1 MEKEKK
7 PVHKRWWFWV
17 ISIIVIVSWIINSA
31 DEEQTNEQTQEVNIK
46 QTEQPEQTDEPK
58 EEKEESE
65 QEQSKEKV
73 IELNEEITS
82 VDYTVKLQRVKVKDD
97 ILTIVFDWENQSDWD
112 PAHFELLG
120 YAQVEQN
127 GEALEEMSDDR
138 KYKQI
143 KHGTFDVYDLE
154 YKLVDDSDVT
164 IRVVSTNEYDGS
176 EGKVTVAIK

>member
-1 MEKEKK
+1 MGEKEKQ
-7 PVHKRWWFWV
+7 PFYKRWWF
-17 ISIIVIVSWIINSA
+17 ILIAAVIVLGISNIINS
-31 DEEQTNEQTQEVNIK
+31 D
-46 QTEQPEQTDEPK
+46 DEPK
-58 EEKEESE
+58 TEQTSTKPK
-65 QEQSKEKV
+65 QEQKAEKKKDEPKEKV
-73 IELNEEITS
+73 IELDEEITS

-120 YAQVEQN
+120 YVQVEQN
-127 GEALEEMSDDR
+127 GEALEEISDDR

>member
-1 MEKEKK
+1 MGGKEKQ
-7 PVHKRWWFWV
+7 PFYKRWWF
-17 ISIIVIVSWIINSA
+17 ILIAAVIVLGISNIINS
-31 DEEQTNEQTQEVNIK
+31 NEQSTSDK
-46 QTEQPEQTDEPK
+46 PKTEQVSTKPKQEQKADK
-58 EEKEESE
+58 KNDESE
-65 QEQSKEKV
+65 EKV
-73 IELNEEITS
+73 IELGEKITS
-82 VDYTVKLQRVKVKDD
+82 ADYTVKLQRVKVKDD

-120 YAQVEQN
+120 YVQVEQN
-127 GEALEEMSDDR
+127 GEALEEISGDR

-143 KHGTFDVYDLE
+143 KRGMFDVYDLE

>member
-1 MEKEKK
+1 MGEKEKQ
-7 PVHKRWWFWV
+7 PFYKRWWF
-17 ISIIVIVSWIINSA
+17 ILIAAVIVLGISNIINS
-31 DEEQTNEQTQEVNIK
+31 D
-46 QTEQPEQTDEPK
+46 DEPK
-58 EEKEESE
+58 TEQTSTKPK
-65 QEQSKEKV
+65 QEQKAEKKKDEPKEKV
-73 IELNEEITS
+73 IELDEEITS

-97 ILTIVFDWENQSDWD
+97 ILTIVFEWENQSDWD

-120 YAQVEQN
+120 YVQVEQN
-127 GEALEEMSDDR
+127 GEALEEISDNR

-143 KHGTFDVYDLE
+143 KHGAFDVYDLE

>member
-1 MEKEKK
+1 MGEKEKQ
-7 PVHKRWWFWV
+7 PFYKRWWF
-17 ISIIVIVSWIINSA
+17 ILIAAVIVLGISNIINS
-31 DEEQTNEQTQEVNIK
+31 D
-46 QTEQPEQTDEPK
+46 DEPK
-58 EEKEESE
+58 TEQTSTKPK
-65 QEQSKEKV
+65 QEQKAEKKRDEPKEKV
-73 IELNEEITS
+73 IELDEEITS

-120 YAQVEQN
+120 YVQVEQN
-127 GEALEEMSDDR
+127 GEALEEISDDR

-143 KHGTFDVYDLE
+143 KHGTFDVYDLK

>member
-1 MEKEKK
+1 MKSKK
-7 PVHKRWWFWV
+7 PIYKKWWFWA
-17 ISIIVIVSWIINSA
+17 IAIIVVLSWIINSA
-31 DEEQTNEQTQEVNIK
+31 DEEQTNEQTQEVNS
-46 QTEQPEQTDEPK
+46 EQEEQTDEPQV
-58 EEKEESE
+58 EKEESE
-65 QEQSKEKV
+65 QEQSIEKV

-120 YAQVEQN
+120 YVQVEQN

-176 EGKVTVAIK
+176 EGKVTVTIK

>member
-1 MEKEKK
+1 MKK
-7 PVHKRWWFWV
+7 LLIFFVVLFLVACGTDEAQQEPEE
-17 ISIIVIVSWIINSA
+17 
-31 DEEQTNEQTQEVNIK
+31 DEQPEEQTEEV
-46 QTEQPEQTDEPK
+46 EEAEEPK
-58 EEKEESE
+58 EEKEESK
-65 QEQSKEKV
+65 QEKTKEKV
-73 IELNEEITS
+73 IELDEEITS
-82 VDYTVKLQRVKVKDD
+82 VDYTVKLQRVKVKGD

-120 YAQVEQN
+120 YVQVEQN
-127 GEALEEMSDDR
+127 GEALEEISDDR